1 MNGIQSFLIIIPL
14 WIIAFKLHDIY
25 EQLKKK

>member
-1 MNGIQSFLIIIPL
+1 MSVFQAFIIAFPL